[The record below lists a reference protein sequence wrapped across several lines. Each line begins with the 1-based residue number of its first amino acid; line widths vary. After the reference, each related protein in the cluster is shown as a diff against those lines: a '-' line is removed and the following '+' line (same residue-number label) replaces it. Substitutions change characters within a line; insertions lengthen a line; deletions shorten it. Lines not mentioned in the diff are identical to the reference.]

1 MQNWQMQEVLCFPA
15 HFGTVQQGSVIKVEP
30 NWHSE
35 HKEDSIVIKGVYV
48 LKGNMQFDFKER
60 EASAQEG
67 MFIEHVDIE
76 KDEAYFEYAMP
87 FSIDLPNDDIENVA
101 VNVLKSSVEINE
113 AGQCV
118 CSWDVHCDVKKKTL
132 VEEMQPVQEEKKSE
146 VTEEQMPVAEAINEE
161 APAEP
166 LDYVKTLIEETP
178 QLSSEEVDFLE
189 QLAEAY
195 SVVQVQLNTARK

>member
-1 MQNWQMQEVLCFPA
+1 MQNWQMKEVLCFPA
-15 HFGTVQQGSVIKVEP
+15 HFGTVQQGSIIKVEP

-35 HKEDSIVIKGVYV
+35 NKEDSIVIKGVYV

-60 EASAQEG
+60 EVSAQEG
-67 MFIEHVDIE
+67 TFIEHLDIE

-118 CSWDVHCDVKKKTL
+118 CSWDVCCDVKNKTL
-132 VEEMQPVQEEKKSE
+132 VEDVEPVQEEKKSE
-146 VTEEQMPVAEAINEE
+146 IIKEQVPVTEAINEE
-161 APAEP
+161 ALVEP
-166 LDYVKTLIEETP
+166 QEYVKTLIEETP
-178 QLSSEEVDFLE
+178 HLTSEEVDFLE

>member
-1 MQNWQMQEVLCFPA
+1 MQNWQMKEVLCFPA

-35 HKEDSIVIKGVYV
+35 NKEDSIVIKGVYV

-60 EASAQEG
+60 DASAQEG
-67 MFIEHVDIE
+67 TFIEHVDIE

-87 FSIDLPNDDIENVA
+87 FSIDLPNDEIENVA

-118 CSWDVHCDVKKKTL
+118 CSWDVRCDIEKKTP
-132 VEEMQPVQEEKKSE
+132 VEEVKPVQEEKKPE
-146 VTEEQMPVAEAINEE
+146 VKEEQVPVAQAMNEE
-161 APAEP
+161 APVEP
-166 LDYVKTLIEETP
+166 LDYVKTIIEETP
-178 QLSSEEVDFLE
+178 NLSSEEVDFLE

>member
-35 HKEDSIVIKGVYV
+35 KNEDSIVVKGVYV

-60 EASAQEG
+60 EASAHEG
-67 MFIEHVDIE
+67 TFIEHVDIE

-118 CSWDVHCDVKKKTL
+118 CSWDVRCDIEKKTPF
-132 VEEMQPVQEEKKSE
+132 EEVKPVQEEKKPE
-146 VTEEQMPVAEAINEE
+146 LKEEQVPVAQAMNEE
-161 APAEP
+161 APVEP
-166 LDYVKTLIEETP
+166 LDYVKTIIEETP
-178 QLSSEEVDFLE
+178 NLSSEEVDFLE